1 MLFTVADELRPVE
14 ELLRLTVADELR
26 AEEDEPLLTVD
37 SDLRPLAA
45 APRFIVEDELR
56 AEEDP
61 LRAAEAVAL
70 RAAEDD
76 TAVERRPSILP
87 VAVREVL
94 DVAEASALPE
104 RRAAEEETML
114 LAVARRFTLLP
125 IADA

>member
-1 MLFTVADELRPVE
+1 M
-14 ELLRLTVADELR
+14 
-26 AEEDEPLLTVD
+26 TVD

-87 VAVREVL
+87 VAVREVR
-94 DVAEASALPE
+94 DVAEASAVPE

-114 LAVARRFTLLP
+114 LAVSRRFTLLP